1 MSGVPIVNMFEAKC
15 HLRVDSCDEDDTI
28 LALCLAAGDYL
39 ARIGCDTAADPV
51 PPSLKLAALLL
62 VGHWFFNREAA
73 DRDPPAEIALGVSA
87 LTAPLREVSFG

>member
-1 MSGVPIVNMFEAKC
+1 MILTLSEAKAHCRIDTADEDVPITALIAAAED
-15 HLRVDSCDEDDTI
+15 HLT
-28 LALCLAAGDYL
+28 
-39 ARIGCDTAADPV
+39 RIGCDTAADPA